1 MGNVHS
7 VNAGLIINSAK
18 RTEVTMNKYFYL
30 LFILILPL
38 LISSCDY
45 SNKPARGP
53 EDEIY
58 VVADSAEFLELQY
71 ALDST
76 FQKTIFTPQPENLFN
91 LVRVSPNQ
99 LEKYKRRK
107 NIIIIAPLNSTS
119 VTSQFIKSVTD
130 SVIINKF
137 KSEEDFT
144 LIKYDLWAKDQIV
157 MILSAPTMQ
166 ALEFKILKEKDNLLY
181 SFQKISDQR
190 LYKSLYN
197 SQYEQKEVEGHFLKN
212 YGWIIYVQADFK
224 VAMEKPEDNFV
235 WLRRSPGS
243 DMERWLFIHWI
254 DNATPAYLNED
265 SIKAVRNRLTQKYYQ
280 TSDDSGFV
288 VLVENYF
295 TLNEVNF
302 KGRYALMI
310 QGLWDLNIKGMG
322 GPFISY
328 TFFDEK
334 TKRIYMIDGSV
345 YAPKYYKRNLIHQMD
360 VTLQSFMTEAEV
372 PKDRLDDLLE
382 EAENYSIIK

>member
-1 MGNVHS
+1 
-7 VNAGLIINSAK
+7 
-18 RTEVTMNKYFYL
+18 MNKYSYL
-30 LFILILPL
+30 FFILIVPL
-38 LISSCDY
+38 IIASCDY

-58 VVADSAEFLELQY
+58 VVADSLEFLELQH

-107 NIIIIAPLNSTS
+107 NLIIVAPLNSNS
-119 VTSQFIKSVTD
+119 VTSQFIKSVSD
-130 SVIINKF
+130 SAIINKIE
-137 KSEEDFT
+137 SDDNFT
-144 LIKYDLWAKDQIV
+144 FIKYDLWAKDQIV

-166 ALEFKILKEKDNLLY
+166 ALEFKILREKDNLLY
-181 SFQKISDQR
+181 AFQKISDKR
-190 LYKSLYN
+190 LFESLYN
-197 SQYEQKEVEGHFLKN
+197 SKYEQKDIEGHFLKY
-212 YGWIIYVQADFK
+212 YGWVIYVQADFT

-254 DNATPAYLNED
+254 ENATPAYLTED
-265 SIKAVRNRLTQKYYQ
+265 SIRSVRNRLTQKYYQ
-280 TSDDSGFV
+280 TTDDTGFV

-302 KGRYALMI
+302 NGRYALMT

-322 GPFISY
+322 GPFINY

-334 TKRIYMIDGSV
+334 TKRIYMIDGAV

-372 PKDRLDDLLE
+372 PKDRLEDLLG
-382 EAENYSIIK
+382 AAVDYSMKK